1 MFHLPCQ
8 DAFLAPQRLNRIS
21 IDISTCFCYTGAEN
35 IPLPAVKTL
44 AVLFAAL
51 VLFPVAGNGATRFYN
66 YYSEGL
72 RFMEQKDWMRA
83 IEEFKSAASLEF
95 EDAARKRTYGTRFIE
110 YFPHR
115 EMGIAHY
122 YLGEFDKAKKE
133 LELSAAYE
141 EDDRTTEYLALI
153 KKGLSPK
160 GNPEQVVENRPPEEK
175 NEVAEVVQP
184 ETKPKT
190 GVAIHANILPV
201 GALTY
206 DPTRVTQV
214 GARLALA
221 VIPFTG
227 KGEAKELAD
236 PMTEEMVAQ
245 LVSLRRFKVIERTAL
260 DKVLEEQSL
269 QASGLV
275 DDKTATNLGRIAGA
289 DAIVMGSLNMTKNY
303 TKVSARVIDTET
315 GETIVAKVE
324 GAQGSGF
331 AEAEAVTQQ
340 VAIKIYNELPLVEGF
355 VVKAEPNLYYIDIGS
370 EKGIRKGSKC
380 VAFREGEEIK
390 HPITGEVLG
399 NKVTKLGELVVVAVY
414 EKMSAVKVAD
424 KEGEINVGD
433 KVVVK

>member
-1 MFHLPCQ
+1 VRKL
-8 DAFLAPQRLNRIS
+8 
-21 IDISTCFCYTGAEN
+21 T
-35 IPLPAVKTL
+35 
-44 AVLFAAL
+44 VLFAVLLL
-51 VLFPVAGNGATRFYN
+51 VPLAGIGATRFYN

-72 RFMEQKDWMRA
+72 RFMELKDWMRA

-95 EDAARKRTYGTRFIE
+95 EDAGRKRTYGTRFIE

-115 EMGIAHY
+115 EMGVAHY
-122 YLGEFDKAKKE
+122 YLGEFSEAKKE

-141 EDDRTTEYLALI
+141 DDERTNEYLLLVR
-153 KKGLSPK
+153 KGVSPNHK
-160 GNPEQVVENRPPEEK
+160 TEQAVANKPQEQAEE
-175 NEVAEVVQP
+175 AEVVQP
-184 ETKPKT
+184 EIKPKT
-190 GVAIHANILPV
+190 GVAARATALPV

-206 DPTRVTQV
+206 DPARVTQV
-214 GARLALA
+214 GSRLALA
-221 VIPFTG
+221 VIPFVG
-227 KGEAKELAD
+227 KGEAKEMAE
-236 PMTEEMVAQ
+236 PMTEEMIAQ
-245 LVSLRRFKVIERTAL
+245 LVTLRRFKVIERSAL

-275 DDKTATNLGRIAGA
+275 DDKTATNLGKIAGA
-289 DAIVMGSLNMTKNY
+289 DAIILGSLNITKNH

-324 GAQGSGF
+324 GGEGATLED
-331 AEAEAVTQQ
+331 AEALTQQ

-355 VVKAEPNLYYIDIGS
+355 VVKSEPSLFYIDIGA

-399 NKVTKLGELVVVAVY
+399 TKVTKLGELVVVNVY
-414 EKMSAVKVAD
+414 EKMSAVKVTE
-424 KEGEINVGD
+424 KEGDISVGD

>member
-1 MFHLPCQ
+1 M
-8 DAFLAPQRLNRIS
+8 
-21 IDISTCFCYTGAEN
+21 
-35 IPLPAVKTL
+35 KTL
-44 AVLFAAL
+44 LALLAAL
-51 VLFPVAGNGATRFYN
+51 VLLPIPGVGATRFYN

-72 RFMEQKDWMRA
+72 RFMELKDWMRA

-95 EDAARKRTYGTRFIE
+95 EDTGRKRTYGTRFIE

-115 EMGIAHY
+115 EIGVAHY
-122 YLGEFDKAKKE
+122 YLGEFELAKKE

-141 EDDRTTEYLALI
+141 DDERTNEYLQLVKRGI
-153 KKGLSPK
+153 SPK
-160 GNPEQVVENRPPEEK
+160 EKAEQIAERKPREEP
-175 NEVAEVVQP
+175 NEVT
-184 ETKPKT
+184 ETVPPDARTKT
-190 GVAIHANILPV
+190 ETVAHSNILPV

-214 GARLALA
+214 GSRLALA

-236 PMTEEMVAQ
+236 PMTEEMIAQ
-245 LVSLRRFKVIERTAL
+245 LVTLRRFKVIERSAL

-275 DDKTATNLGRIAGA
+275 DEKTATNLGKLAGA
-289 DAIVMGSLNMTKNY
+289 DAIVLGSLNISKNH

-315 GETIVAKVE
+315 GETIIAKVE
-324 GAQGSGF
+324 GIEGASF
-331 AEAEAVTQQ
+331 ADAEAVTQQ
-340 VAIKIYNELPLVEGF
+340 AAIKIYNELPLVEGF
-355 VVKAEPNLYYIDIGS
+355 IVKVEPSLYYIDIGS

-390 HPITGEVLG
+390 HPVTGEVLG
-399 NKVTKLGELVVVAVY
+399 KKVTKLGELVVVGVY
-414 EKMSAVKVAD
+414 EKMSAVRVAE
-424 KEGEINVGD
+424 KEGDINVGD